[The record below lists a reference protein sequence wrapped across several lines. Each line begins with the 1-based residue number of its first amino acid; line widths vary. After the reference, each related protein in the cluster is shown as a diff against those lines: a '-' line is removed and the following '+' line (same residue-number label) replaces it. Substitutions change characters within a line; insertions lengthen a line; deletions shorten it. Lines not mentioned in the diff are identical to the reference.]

1 MNVVTIQLRTQLGK
15 EMFHFLKLPFNLSN
29 SNLAA
34 AIDGSNVPA
43 TGSEYGG
50 LIKMSLKL
58 TNYKELLKSSTGI
71 ELHKQIILTL
81 INASLENYSEDSIRP
96 TDRLSLAEIETFL
109 TEICAPLVNGTNCVV
124 VPGAT
129 KDAADANGGKS
140 VANIERS
147 RSWIFKFTK

>member
-34 AIDGSNVPA
+34 AID
-43 TGSEYGG
+43 GSEYGG

-81 INASLENYSEDSIRP
+81 INASLENYSEASIP
-96 TDRLSLAEIETFL
+96 PADRLSLADIETFF

-124 VPGAT
+124 V
-129 KDAADANGGKS
+129 
-140 VANIERS
+140 
-147 RSWIFKFTK
+147 